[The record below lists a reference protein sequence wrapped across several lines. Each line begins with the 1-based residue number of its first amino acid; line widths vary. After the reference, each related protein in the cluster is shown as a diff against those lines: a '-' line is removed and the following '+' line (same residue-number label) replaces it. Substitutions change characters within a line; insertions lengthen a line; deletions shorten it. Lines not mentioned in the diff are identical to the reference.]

1 MLMDVKRCYRS
12 HNTFAFQTYNVDHQV
27 ADSAA
32 TATAYLCGIKANYG
46 TIGVNAYVKRGKCH
60 AVKGNNVT
68 CIAEL
73 AQNAGTLPC
82 IIAQSMVQMVK
93 NVRNQLF
100 FLCTQ

>member
-1 MLMDVKRCYRS
+1 MQPHLKKKQVFDAHKIILV
-12 HNTFAFQTYNVDHQV
+12 NETFTFQTYNVDHQV

-73 AQNAGTLPC
+73 AQNAGDC
-82 IIAQSMVQMVK
+82 
-93 NVRNQLF
+93 LF
-100 FLCTQ
+100 